1 MTTLS
6 ERMSVC
12 QVSISTSDLAGSL
25 RLFENLFGFA
35 NAGGSAMWGE
45 AMRVAGLEPSARA
58 LVWWMVGSRPFF
70 QLELFEYTN
79 PVPAPLG
86 VGDQIGWAGIGIAV
100 ADFDRVLRGLAD
112 FGPEPHATVTGS
124 LGSRRI
130 AFRDPFS
137 GITIEAIEATERRG
151 PDVVYATQRVT
162 DIVAAQRLY
171 EETLGVRVE
180 LRDPMW
186 RGREAAERS
195 FLAHIGNFTIE
206 VLNCPESGYA
216 DGGQRPRRTFDY
228 GIVNV
233 GLGSREGRVAAEVI
247 ERLLADGHQT
257 TQITNVGDI
266 VGTYF
271 VDPGCEF
278 EILSLP
284 VELDDVFGYT
294 AGRPLVANMGF

>member
-1 MTTLS
+1 M
-6 ERMSVC
+6 
-12 QVSISTSDLAGSL
+12 SISTSDLAGSL
-25 RLFENLFGFA
+25 RLFDNLFGFA

-79 PVPAPLG
+79 PVPGPLAAG
-86 VGDQIGWAGIGIAV
+86 ATNGQIGWTGIGIAV
-100 ADFDRVLRGLAD
+100 ADLDRVLEGLAG
-112 FGPEPHATVTGS
+112 FGCES
-124 LGSRRI
+124 LADSTCPQGSRRI
-130 AFRDPFS
+130 TFRDPFS
-137 GITIEAIEATERRG
+137 GITIEAFEAFEATEWRG
-151 PDVVYATQRVT
+151 PDVLYATQQVS
-162 DIVAAQRLY
+162 DIVAAKRLY
-171 EETLGVRVE
+171 KDALGVRIE
-180 LRDPMW
+180 PREPMW
-186 RGREAAERS
+186 RSREASERS

-206 VLNCPESGYA
+206 VLHCPDYCLA
-216 DGGQRPRRTFDY
+216 DGGQPRRTFDY

-233 GLGSREGRVAAEVI
+233 GLGSREGRVAAEII

-257 TQITNVGDI
+257 TKIINVGDI

-271 VDPGCEF
+271 VDQGCEF

-284 VELDDVFGYT
+284 AELDDSFGYT